1 MSLQHVKTTFN
12 HFTASPG
19 IKFPLPP
26 PPQMVSLAVELEPL
40 RSRAAKRA
48 CGDDREGFVLK
59 KGLDL
64 NMCEDE
70 EEEAEEEID
79 TEEQEQEEEGG
90 AAAKSSGPG
99 RNSGRTKVCARGHWR
114 PAEDAK
120 LKDLV
125 AKYGPQNWNLIA
137 ENLLGR
143 SGKSCRLRWFNQ
155 LDPRINRRPFS
166 AEEEDRLLA
175 SHKLYGNKWAMI
187 ARLFPGRTDNAVKN
201 HWHVIVARK
210 QREQSNSACG
220 RRRNHKLLPHLQTRE
235 LNDIASAAKMNRACS
250 YSTTMS
256 SNLDSP
262 AVSTC
267 TDLSLTPSS
276 ARAPPLI
283 FARPSESRMGSAAKR
298 PVARV
303 EAGSSFSR
311 LCTNNIR
318 AGADSDDRNDNS
330 PRTQGTVTVVE
341 EADHG
346 GASDTNSDASA
357 GESTGIGNP
366 GSLSPVSVETEESR
380 TEDDKIDL
388 PFIDF
393 LGVGA
398 A

>member
-1 MSLQHVKTTFN
+1 MSLQHVKTAFN
-12 HFTASPG
+12 HFTASQG
-19 IKFPLPP
+19 IEFLLP
-26 PPQMVSLAVELEPL
+26 PPQMVSLAVELESL

-48 CGDDREGFVLK
+48 CGDGREGLVLK

-64 NMCEDE
+64 NVC
-70 EEEAEEEID
+70 EEEAEAEAEEETE

-90 AAAKSSGPG
+90 AATKGSGPG

-114 PAEDAK
+114 PSEDAK
-120 LKDLV
+120 LKELV

-137 ENLLGR
+137 ENFQGR

-155 LDPRINRRPFS
+155 LDPRINRKPFS
-166 AEEEDRLLA
+166 EEEEERLLTA
-175 SHKLYGNKWAMI
+175 HKLCGNKWAMI

-210 QREQSNSACG
+210 QREQSNNARG
-220 RRRNHKLLPHLQTRE
+220 RRRNHKLLPRLQTRG
-235 LNDIASAAKMNRACS
+235 LNNIASAAKINRACS
-250 YSTTMS
+250 DSTTVS
-256 SNLDSP
+256 SNLNES

-283 FARPSESRMGSAAKR
+283 FARPSESRMGLSAIR
-298 PVARV
+298 PAR
-303 EAGSSFSR
+303 F
-311 LCTNNIR
+311 CNNTR
-318 AGADSDDRNDNS
+318 AGADSDDHNNNS
-330 PRTQGTVTVVE
+330 PRTQGTVTVGQ
-341 EADHG
+341 EADHC

-357 GESTGIGNP
+357 AEFMCIGNR
-366 GSLSPVSVETEESR
+366 GNNHMSLSPVSVETEESG

-393 LGVGA
+393 LGVNA